1 MKQKLEQA
9 ILQQDIPEI
18 EACLTRYEACNPTDF
33 DLFSYKI
40 SLALL
45 KEDFQAAYDLAK
57 TAITLNPFDVE
68 ANYNFMVCAR
78 SLGKYAVAY
87 QSFLMIQFVQM
98 RYRIT
103 VINDETLAVWEQEF
117 QILAAEDTD
126 LENEFSVL
134 SKTTAMPYWT
144 LLRIIRKVCVEKYLP
159 VIMGNNIILG
169 LLTTGTNHTLTFRL
183 SRIQFMPNVNYSQ
196 LPISAQN
203 MTFLLTSARYW
214 FPSA

>member
-126 LENEFSVL
+126 LENEFS
-134 SKTTAMPYWT
+134 
-144 LLRIIRKVCVEKYLP
+144 RIEQNHRYA
-159 VIMGNNIILG
+159 ILDPFKNYQESLCG
-169 LLTTGTNHTLTFRL
+169 KILTCYNG
-183 SRIQFMPNVNYSQ
+183 QQ
-196 LPISAQN
+196 
-203 MTFLLTSARYW
+203 
-214 FPSA
+214 

>member
-117 QILAAEDTD
+117 
-126 LENEFSVL
+126 
-134 SKTTAMPYWT
+134 
-144 LLRIIRKVCVEKYLP
+144 
-159 VIMGNNIILG
+159 IMGNNIILG

>member
-18 EACLTRYEACNPTDF
+18 ASCLTRYEACNPTDF

-45 KEDFQAAYDLAK
+45 KEDFQTAYELAK

-78 SLGKYAVAY
+78 SLGKYAAAY

-98 RYRIT
+98 RYQIT
-103 VINDETLAVWEQEF
+103 VIDDETLAVWEQEF
-117 QILAAEDTD
+117 QILAEEDTD
-126 LENEFSVL
+126 LENEFSRIEQNHRY
-134 SKTTAMPYWT
+134 AMLDP
-144 LLRIIRKVCVEKYLP
+144 
-159 VIMGNNIILG
+159 
-169 LLTTGTNHTLTFRL
+169 F
-183 SRIQFMPNVNYSQ
+183 NVN
-196 LPISAQN
+196 
-203 MTFLLTSARYW
+203 FLKN
-214 FPSA
+214 